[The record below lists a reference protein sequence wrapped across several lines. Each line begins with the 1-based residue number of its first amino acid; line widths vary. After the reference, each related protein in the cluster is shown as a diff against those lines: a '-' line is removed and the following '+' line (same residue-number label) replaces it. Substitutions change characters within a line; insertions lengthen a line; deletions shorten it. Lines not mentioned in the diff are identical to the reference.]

1 MALKNEREHGRQTG
15 AWEDI
20 LKGET
25 AESLRRLKEG
35 SEAISLDGRWGKI
48 TAHHVMGKLWEAM
61 KMRYLLFILEK
72 TGNHNYLST
81 ALVSRYIYLLIS

>member
-1 MALKNEREHGRQTG
+1 MNGRLGRQTG

-25 AESLRRLKEG
+25 AESLRRLKED
-35 SEAISLDGRWGKI
+35 SEAVSLDGRWGKI
-48 TAHHVMGKLWEAM
+48 TLAHHVMGKLWEAM

-81 ALVSRYIYLLIS
+81 TLVSRYIYLLIY